1 MDCMSH
7 YQLGH
12 FRRLS
17 TRSRRQHR
25 RRLRACI
32 HISPDIGADIKRLL
46 NKFKLID
53 KHTESQMVA
62 ASAAADGNYRHVLC
76 SNQRSSRH
84 LVKQFAGQMQANQT
98 KVGNACRMLHAT
110 LRKCS
115 QPTVRQW
122 TGLARSSLALKLC
135 PQRNGTERVCSADF
149 VAFFASYLF
158 FSFFLLTPLSP
169 TPGSPCKT
177 SFDVTAVKAFELLA
191 FLLPH
196 PLQVDPLGV
205 RFPFKWYDISSC

>member
-1 MDCMSH
+1 MSH

-17 TRSRRQHR
+17 TRSRWQRR

-122 TGLARSSLALKLC
+122 TGLVSLWSFVRS
-135 PQRNGTERVCSADF
+135 GTERSAC
-149 VAFFASYLF
+149 AAQILSHFFASYLF
-158 FSFFLLTPLSP
+158 FSFFFLLTPLSP

-205 RFPFKWYDISSC
+205 RYAFKWYDISSC